1 MYRRAKLKRLPI
13 DDRERIL
20 RSRALP
26 KYFDYTS
33 APLVRPYGI
42 AVAQQDARSTI
53 KLGHGSYPFGFGY
66 GNEGSPSQ
74 RTVSAFSGFEV
85 TARSGLGLISPT
97 PLYSS
102 QSCVSQLSK
111 ARNIQAAP
119 STRFSRFQ
127 IAPNT
132 YRTPP
137 CSPIN
142 RSDTRV
148 KNNKEELSPSLQ
160 LPATQEFLNQPP
172 EFEGV
177 SRLQP
182 HIQNSASDYFKE
194 NPALSIS
201 KKPAKGSR
209 CYPSLTQQE
218 KEGADD
224 FSAHGYSALQANFS
238 DLDFPSEQ
246 HQTRDATLLLPEK
259 CGLESENPYLSPAFS
274 SSSYVDHSPQNPH
287 FYSQVATQDD
297 SLLYS
302 APRSLGLQLQLSD
315 DPRCIY
321 SQQSGTGTHGR

>member
-26 KYFDYTS
+26 KYFDYPS

-42 AVAQQDARSTI
+42 AVAQQGACSTI
-53 KLGHGSYPFGFGY
+53 KFGHGSYPFGFGH

-74 RTVSAFSGFEV
+74 RIESAFSGFEV
-85 TARSGLGLISPT
+85 TPRSGLGLISPT
-97 PLYSS
+97 PLYNS
-102 QSCVSQLSK
+102 QSCVSELPK
-111 ARNIQAAP
+111 AQNIQAAP

-132 YRTPP
+132 YQTPP
-137 CSPIN
+137 CSPII
-142 RSDTRV
+142 RSDTRAE
-148 KNNKEELSPSLQ
+148 NNKAELSPSLR
-160 LPATQEFLNQPP
+160 LSATEEFLNQPP

-177 SRLQP
+177 SRLQSL
-182 HIQNSASDYFKE
+182 QNSNSDYFQE
-194 NPALSIS
+194 NPPLSIS
-201 KKPAKGSR
+201 KKLAKGSR
-209 CYPSLTQQE
+209 CYPSLTQQR
-218 KEGADD
+218 KEEVDD
-224 FSAHGYSALQANFS
+224 FSAQSYSALEASFS
-238 DLDFPSEQ
+238 DLDFPLEQ
-246 HQTRDATLLLPEK
+246 DQTRHASLLLPEK
-259 CGLESENPYLSPAFS
+259 CVLESENPYLSPAFS

-321 SQQSGTGTHGR
+321 SQQPGTGTHGG